1 MIIKKNQ
8 TIVTT
13 YYKKEKSKDIVEG
26 LPRIEAILEC
36 RKSTNAN
43 NILKLIYQKIKN
55 KKKVIE
61 ILQNL
66 ILKKIQNVYK
76 SQNVIIAEKHLE
88 IVINQMTSKVIITQS
103 KYSNFI
109 VGEITEYKKI
119 QKLNKTLKNK
129 LNYEPIILGIS
140 NVSLT
145 KNSFISSACFQ
156 ETTRILTRAAIAGKI
171 DWLKGLKENII
182 IGNLIPTGTGYK
194 KI

>member
-1 MIIKKNQ
+1 
-8 TIVTT
+8 
-13 YYKKEKSKDIVEG
+13 
-26 LPRIEAILEC
+26 
-36 RKSTNAN
+36 
-43 NILKLIYQKIKN
+43 
-55 KKKVIE
+55 
-61 ILQNL
+61 
-66 ILKKIQNVYK
+66 
-76 SQNVIIAEKHLE
+76 
-88 IVINQMTSKVIITQS
+88 MTSKVIITQS